1 MPEDANMLE
10 VRIMLRKVICFIN
23 PASTS
28 ATLFSSLR
36 FDFSYTFSSLPLP
49 LPQHSSHQSS
59 FHFSNIIF
67 ITSVSICGYTFS
79 SLPIPLQQSSFHQ
92 SGFHCIK
99 ILFTNP
105 ASISATLSCIQI
117 YLHGDFIV

>member
-36 FDFSYTFSSLPLP
+36 FDFSYTFSS

-99 ILFTNP
+99 FFSPIPLPFLHHLVVFKYTCMGIL
-105 ASISATLSCIQI
+105 
-117 YLHGDFIV
+117 